1 MKKQKL
7 TRKQLVE
14 HIKQI
19 MPSDLNEIEK
29 LAFIETEIAKQISFD
44 EQYLWGDKETKEK
57 IYKLAKTQAQK
68 PYKEIKRKLIC
79 VTMAELFGYVVEE
92 LGFEVLYQKRA
103 PGQENQT
110 GDNDIFKKVSPK
122 KQEHVCPIVKLSNG
136 KYIEVDIQA
145 DLYRLQTRSKPKAF
159 GKTKFKIADGII
171 TSTVDDSITEKVFKK
186 MYGLKENERFTDEYI
201 AIFSAML
208 RYQGKTPIEM
218 LEFFMNDPKI
228 QEELQNT
235 RCIEANKLY
244 KKILAV
250 CYDVSVDKQFFK
262 DQDNAIIEECIL
274 SNDKGQKIYSFC
286 IFAENQEQQQFYVYS
301 KRSRRMINLSQE
313 EIQQM
318 TEQVMNV
325 QLRGRPSQLKDELLA
340 FVKGENSNSENL
352 PKPKAMISLEEIF
365 LDEEELE

>member
-19 MPSDLNEIEK
+19 MPCDLYEIEK

-44 EQYLWGDKETKEK
+44 EQYLWGDKESKEK

-68 PYKEIKRKLIC
+68 PHKEIKRKLIC
-79 VTMAELFGYVVEE
+79 VTMAELFGYVVKEV
-92 LGFEVLYQKRA
+92 GFDVLYQKRA

-110 GDNDIFKKVSPK
+110 GDNNIFKKVSPK
-122 KQEHVCPIVKLSNG
+122 KQEHVCPIVKLPNG
-136 KYIEVDIQA
+136 KYIEVDVQS

-159 GKTKFKIADGII
+159 GKNRFKIADGII
-171 TSTVDDSITEKVFKK
+171 TSTVDDSIIEKVFKK
-186 MYGLKENERFTDEYI
+186 IYGLKEHERFTDEYI

-208 RYQGKTPIEM
+208 RYQSKTPMEM

-244 KKILAV
+244 KKILGV
-250 CYDVSVDKQFFK
+250 CYDVSIDKQFFK
-262 DQDNAIIEECIL
+262 DQDKAIIEECIL
-274 SNDKGQKIYSFC
+274 SNGQGQKRYSFC
-286 IFAENQEQQQFYVYS
+286 IYAQNEEEQQFY
-301 KRSRRMINLSQE
+301 
-313 EIQQM
+313 
-318 TEQVMNV
+318 
-325 QLRGRPSQLKDELLA
+325 
-340 FVKGENSNSENL
+340 
-352 PKPKAMISLEEIF
+352 IF
-365 LDEEELE
+365 FKKS

>member
-1 MKKQKL
+1 MEKQKL

-19 MPSDLNEIEK
+19 MPGDLNEIEK

-57 IYKLAKTQAQK
+57 IYKLAKSEAQNPSK
-68 PYKEIKRKLIC
+68 QIKRKLIC
-79 VTMAELFGYVVEE
+79 VTMAEFFGYIAKEFE
-92 LGFEVLYQKRA
+92 FEVFYQKRA

-122 KQEHVCPIVKLSNG
+122 KQEHVCPIVKLPTG
-136 KYIEVDIQA
+136 KYIEVDIQS

-159 GKTKFKIADGII
+159 GQNLFRIADGII
-171 TSTVDDSITEKVFKK
+171 TSTVDNSITEKVFKK

-201 AIFSAML
+201 AVFSAML
-208 RYQGKTPIEM
+208 RYQNKTPIEM

-262 DQDNAIIEECIL
+262 DQDKAIIEECIL
-274 SNDKGQKIYSFC
+274 SNGQGQKRYSFC
-286 IFAENQEQQQFYVYS
+286 IFAQNEEQQQFYIYS
-301 KRSRRMINLSQE
+301 KKSRRMINLSQQE
-313 EIQQM
+313 MQQM
-318 TEQVMNV
+318 TGQVMNV
-325 QLRGRPSQLKDELLA
+325 QLRGRPSELKSQMLS
-340 FVKGENSNSENL
+340 FINGETEQNKSQNNSVVF
-352 PKPKAMISLEEIF
+352 LEDIF
-365 LDEEELE
+365 LDEEEEELE